1 MAAHPTVGH
10 VNGLITIGRQLLTSG
25 ADVRF
30 AMSWRQPPKLPMPSL
45 ISTALSLRANVE
57 QARLRF
63 VPLPADPMMLAL
75 AVALPWTSG
84 ARELRLAARLMTS
97 GVTDAI
103 AHLEAELDREPADVI
118 RFAAKAKSL
127 ASQPPWRQRGRKVD
141 RAGREASPPR
151 AG

>member
-1 MAAHPTVGH
+1 MSEPGVRVLMAAHPTVGH

-63 VPLPADPMMLAL
+63 VP
-75 AVALPWTSG
+75 
-84 ARELRLAARLMTS
+84 R
-97 GVTDAI
+97 
-103 AHLEAELDREPADVI
+103 
-118 RFAAKAKSL
+118 
-127 ASQPPWRQRGRKVD
+127 PPTR
-141 RAGREASPPR
+141 
-151 AG
+151 